1 VSGWP
6 VLTATL
12 KRWRDR
18 TALTSSEFAALED
31 EFKAQATRLAGVWD
45 RRFVEEIQASLAEA
59 MSSGSTVKDWL
70 KSAQKLL
77 DGYGGDVTVFSGQE
91 FSAWYADVVFRTNT
105 QASMAAGRY
114 AQMFRPSRIRAIPY
128 VLYSAILDARTRPEH
143 AALNGK
149 LFRKDDPDARR
160 YFPPSGF
167 NCRCMLIELDQV
179 EADEGGYTVTPG
191 RSISSLLPG
200 IDLQPE
206 EGWNSDRVS
215 SLVPDVLR
223 RAA

>member
-1 VSGWP
+1 MSDWP
-6 VLTATL
+6 VLAATL

-31 EFKAQATRLAGVWD
+31 EFKAQATRLAGVWNTK
-45 RRFVEEIQASLAEA
+45 FVEEIQSSLATA
-59 MSSGSTVKDWL
+59 MGDGLTVKDWL

-143 AALNGK
+143 AALNG
-149 LFRKDDPDARR
+149 LVFRKDDPDARR
-160 YFPPSGF
+160 ILPPSSW
-167 NCRCMLIELDQV
+167 NCRCMAIELDQV
-179 EADEGGYTVTPG
+179 EVEEGGYSGTQG
-191 RSISSLLPG
+191 RSVDFEPEPG
-200 IDLQPE
+200 
-206 EGWNSDRVS
+206 WSADRVS